1 MRAMVRRVYIETFG
15 CQMNEVDSSRMLTLL
30 GTDKYRPAESL
41 ADADLV
47 LLNTCSIREK
57 ADQKI
62 FSALG
67 HLRRWK
73 RGREGRIVAVGGCL
87 AQQEGAAIRKRA
99 PHVDIVF
106 GTHSITRLP
115 DLVRLAEGKG
125 TPISTELSG
134 DTSHWD
140 VLPYLP
146 DGAASA
152 MVTVMQGCD
161 NYCAYCI
168 VPYVRGREISRPAA
182 EILSEVRELVARGI
196 SEVILLGQNVNSY
209 GKKEGEISFS
219 ELLRKISRISGIL
232 RIRFLTSH
240 PRDLDPE
247 TIRLFSEIESLCPHI
262 HLPIQA
268 GSESVLSSMGRG
280 YTRKDYMRKI
290 CELRKA
296 RPGIAFSSDFLVGFP
311 GETEGDF
318 QDTLSVME
326 EVRYDSSFSFRFSP
340 RPGTRAA
347 GMTNTV
353 VPEEAS
359 ERLTRLQALQGRH
372 TRERFAACVEKE
384 MEVLVE
390 GTSTKD
396 PKRLCGRTPCYKT
409 VNFTPGRNG
418 QGTVRIVNIR
428 SAGHHSLSGEEGGP
442 RG

>member
-168 VPYVRGREISRPAA
+168 VPYVRGREISRPAG

-219 ELLRKISRISGIL
+219 ELLRKISRIPGIV

-247 TIRLFSEIESLCPHI
+247 TIGLFSEIKSLCPHI

-280 YTRKDYMRKI
+280 YTREDYMRKI
-290 CELRKA
+290 HALRKA

-311 GETEGDF
+311 GETEIDF

-326 EVRYDSSFSFRFSP
+326 EVRYDSSFSFRFSFP
-340 RPGTRAA
+340 S
-347 GMTNTV
+347 M
-353 VPEEAS
+353 S
-359 ERLTRLQALQGRH
+359 I
-372 TRERFAACVEKE
+372 
-384 MEVLVE
+384 
-390 GTSTKD
+390 S
-396 PKRLCGRTPCYKT
+396 
-409 VNFTPGRNG
+409 
-418 QGTVRIVNIR
+418 
-428 SAGHHSLSGEEGGP
+428 
-442 RG
+442 

>member
-1 MRAMVRRVYIETFG
+1 MIRRVYIETFG
-15 CQMNEVDSSRMLTLL
+15 CQMNEVDSSRMLALL
-30 GTDKYRPAESL
+30 GTEKYRPAESL

-62 FSALG
+62 YSALG

-73 RGREGRIVAVGGCL
+73 RGRAGRLVAVGGCL
-87 AQQEGAAIRKRA
+87 AQQEGAAIRSRA

-106 GTHSITRLP
+106 GTHSIARLP
-115 DLVRLAEGKG
+115 ELVRQAEGKG
-125 TPISTELSG
+125 FPISTELSG
-134 DTSHWD
+134 DTGHWN

-146 DGAASA
+146 VGAVST
-152 MVTVMQGCD
+152 MITVMQGCD
-161 NYCAYCI
+161 NFCAYCI
-168 VPYVRGREISRPAA
+168 VPYVRGPEISRPAD
-182 EILSEVRELVARGI
+182 EILSEIRELVARGI
-196 SEVILLGQNVNSY
+196 REVILLGQNVNSY
-209 GKKEGEISFS
+209 GKKEKEISFS
-219 ELLRKISRISGIL
+219 KLLRKISRIPGIL

-247 TIRLFSEIESLCPHI
+247 TIGLFSEIESLCPHI

-280 YTRKDYMRKI
+280 YTREDYMKKI
-290 CELRKA
+290 RLLRKA

-311 GETEGDF
+311 GETESDF
-318 QDTLSVME
+318 RDTLTVME

-347 GMTNTV
+347 GMPNTV
-353 VPEEAS
+353 APAEAS

-372 TRERFAACVEKE
+372 TRERFAACIGKE

-390 GTSTKD
+390 GTSAKD
-396 PKRLCGRTPCYKT
+396 PTQLCGRSPCYKT
-409 VNFTPGRNG
+409 VNFSPGRNG
-418 QGTVRIVNIR
+418 QGTVRTVNIR
-428 SAGHHSLSGEEGGP
+428 YAGHHSLSGDEGGP
-442 RG
+442 CG

>member
-219 ELLRKISRISGIL
+219 ELLRKISRI
-232 RIRFLTSH
+232 RFRRV
-240 PRDLDPE
+240 PRV
-247 TIRLFSEIESLCPHI
+247 SC
-262 HLPIQA
+262 
-268 GSESVLSSMGRG
+268 
-280 YTRKDYMRKI
+280 
-290 CELRKA
+290 
-296 RPGIAFSSDFLVGFP
+296 RPWD
-311 GETEGDF
+311 
-318 QDTLSVME
+318 
-326 EVRYDSSFSFRFSP
+326 
-340 RPGTRAA
+340 
-347 GMTNTV
+347 
-353 VPEEAS
+353 
-359 ERLTRLQALQGRH
+359 
-372 TRERFAACVEKE
+372 
-384 MEVLVE
+384 E
-390 GTSTKD
+390 GT
-396 PKRLCGRTPCYKT
+396 PE
-409 VNFTPGRNG
+409 
-418 QGTVRIVNIR
+418 RIT
-428 SAGHHSLSGEEGGP
+428 
-442 RG
+442 